1 VLGSHIGLA
10 LACAA
15 TRGALGETVRGAERG
30 ARALRASAV
39 CIFKARGGVFF
50 FEVEKGAGGRGF
62 DCGRAEQQ
70 LEQRER
76 ENF

>member
-1 VLGSHIGLA
+1 MLGSHIGLA

-50 FEVEKGAGGRGF
+50 F
-62 DCGRAEQQ
+62 
-70 LEQRER
+70 
-76 ENF
+76 

>member
-50 FEVEKGAGGRGF
+50 FKSGKRGGGSR
-62 DCGRAEQQ
+62 
-70 LEQRER
+70 L
-76 ENF
+76 